1 MKNMEKESDCLKK
14 FMKQWTV
21 LDEVNNY
28 SDDEDNTLE
37 NEINNHTT
45 NGYNNGT
52 EKPTSQCTEGD
63 NRPAE
68 TQQQQN
74 LRFKCK
80 KCLNAFQ
87 HKTEL
92 LYHPCKPSEHLH
104 TCTVCGESFDEQSK
118 LEVHATSHLTDV
130 GTESFVTNT
139 KLNLHTCGGVN
150 VRNGNRN
157 GGHKSTLNGRIG
169 QKLKG
174 GMRSSL
180 QGRIGSKVNGV
191 VAKGVVVKG
200 VVVKGGQKE
209 VDERHPCTKCK
220 MQFLTED
227 KLREHLKVHR
237 YDSPTSGKECNDGKG
252 LILHTKR
259 AIGDIQ
265 KTDRSTFFAGGTK
278 KMKTSHSRPYT
289 EGRNFYKET
298 YTEARKITH
307 ETYSEGRRV
316 NRETYT
322 EVRKVNRETFTEG
335 GGGMRIKHQPAS
347 RNSNNKGEKRTNG
360 GVRRTDPGVDMT
372 FHFCDRC
379 NNRFPSKHLL
389 LEHKRKHSPDDQR
402 RR

>member
-1 MKNMEKESDCLKK
+1 MEKESDCLKK

-45 NGYNNGT
+45 NGHNNGT

-63 NRPAE
+63 NKPAQ

-92 LYHPCKPSEHLH
+92 LYHACKPSEHLH

-118 LEVHATSHLTDV
+118 LEVHAKSHVD
-130 GTESFVTNT
+130 ESFVTNT
-139 KLNLHTCGGVN
+139 KLNLQTCGGRN

-157 GGHKSTLNGRIG
+157 GGQKFTLNGRIG
-169 QKLKG
+169 HKLKV

-180 QGRIGSKVNGV
+180 QGRIGSKVNGAKGV
-191 VAKGVVVKG
+191 VAKGVVG
-200 VVVKGGQKE
+200 KGGQKE

-237 YDSPTSGKECNDGKG
+237 YDSPSSGKECNGGKG
-252 LILHTKR
+252 
-259 AIGDIQ
+259 
-265 KTDRSTFFAGGTK
+265 
-278 KMKTSHSRPYT
+278 
-289 EGRNFYKET
+289 
-298 YTEARKITH
+298 
-307 ETYSEGRRV
+307 
-316 NRETYT
+316 
-322 EVRKVNRETFTEG
+322 
-335 GGGMRIKHQPAS
+335 
-347 RNSNNKGEKRTNG
+347 
-360 GVRRTDPGVDMT
+360 
-372 FHFCDRC
+372 
-379 NNRFPSKHLL
+379 
-389 LEHKRKHSPDDQR
+389 
-402 RR
+402 